1 MSALTGE
8 ETIRR
13 PKRAH
18 PMMSSRLV
26 PNRAWPIHRCPTR
39 LRRPLPSGRQG
50 ACAPRCGCTRHANE
64 RLLMKIG
71 LITDSVANLPF
82 EEVLD
87 LAKDNGL
94 NSVEVATGNWSEAP
108 HADLTTLVSSADARD
123 EFVGKISSR
132 GLGLSALCAN
142 GNQLHPVEGPQQ
154 DKVVRDTIGLASDL
168 GVPTVVMMSGLP
180 GARGDSTPNWITTS
194 WPPETLKVLDYQ
206 WSEVAIPYWKELAAL
221 ARDKGVRLAIEACGS
236 QLVYNVSTLLRLI
249 DAAGD
254 DVVGANLDPSH
265 LMWMGADIPT
275 VIRALGSAIFHVHAK
290 DIRVQRP
297 HADRDGVLDTLPI
310 EQADSRSWNYVT
322 LGLGHPRG
330 ATFWADFVYTLRSV
344 GYDGTLN
351 IEHEDTLVNSGEGVR
366 RAAYLLKQVVLT
378 EQPDWKP
385 ANI

>member
-1 MSALTGE
+1 
-8 ETIRR
+8 
-13 PKRAH
+13 
-18 PMMSSRLV
+18 
-26 PNRAWPIHRCPTR
+26 
-39 LRRPLPSGRQG
+39 
-50 ACAPRCGCTRHANE
+50 
-64 RLLMKIG
+64 MKIG